1 MNDARDRVNDY
12 LGHIIAA
19 IERIRRYTTGM
30 DRGQF
35 LADERT
41 QDAVVKN
48 LENIGEATNR
58 IQSVDTELTLR
69 YPGVPLPIV
78 WTRFC
83 NSGRLSHGV
92 SLADFKG

>member
-19 IERIRRYTTGM
+19 IDKIRRYTTRM

-48 LENIGEATNR
+48 LENIG
-58 IQSVDTELTLR
+58 
-69 YPGVPLPIV
+69 
-78 WTRFC
+78 F
-83 NSGRLSHGV
+83 
-92 SLADFKG
+92 DFNFERDPASALG